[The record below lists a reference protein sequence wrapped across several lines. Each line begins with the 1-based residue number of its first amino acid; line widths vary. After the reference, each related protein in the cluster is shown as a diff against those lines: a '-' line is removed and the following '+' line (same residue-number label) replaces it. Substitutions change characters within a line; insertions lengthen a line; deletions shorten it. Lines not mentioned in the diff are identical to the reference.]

1 VDARDVSEEVFAYK
15 FFLWTPDGFPVTMDD
30 GVEVWVTL
38 SSPNTRRRSEEMRE
52 EVEVDLEGFI
62 GGGRRLYG
70 GGGDGGR
77 IVSRASPAPP
87 HLKRGSYEKPPSP
100 PSPALKP
107 SYSQIVKTKKL
118 PRDPEKQAR
127 DPKRTSCDISRD
139 PLVPPR
145 SHDQTRDQTRS
156 RVQPR
161 SHDRPRFGHAT
172 HLLIGTWQTV
182 GINQLSTR
190 SKRSRGI
197 PQGIPHSFSPMD
209 TGTGN
214 TLIGLR
220 A

>member
-1 VDARDVSEEVFAYK
+1 MTPLAASHSPSVSPCKE
-15 FFLWTPDGFPVTMDD
+15 L
-30 GVEVWVTL
+30 
-38 SSPNTRRRSEEMRE
+38 
-52 EVEVDLEGFI
+52 
-62 GGGRRLYG
+62 G
-70 GGGDGGR
+70 GGGEPT
-77 IVSRASPAPP
+77 ITLQVSRASPAPP

-107 SYSQIVKTKKL
+107 SYSQIVKTKKP

-127 DPKRTSCDISRD
+127 DPKRTSCGLSRDISRD
-139 PLVPPR
+139 PLVSR
-145 SHDQTRDQTRS
+145 SHDLTRDQTRS

-161 SHDRPRFGHAT
+161 SHDRPRFGRAT
-172 HLLIGTWQTV
+172 HPLIGMWQTV

-197 PQGIPHSFSPMD
+197 PQGIPHSLPPMD